1 MAKLTLSKSSLLSE
15 TRKLANYE
23 RFLPSLDLKRKQLI
37 IESSAAEAR
46 LRETKQKLEKLDH
59 NVAGELQMLANR
71 EINLND
77 LVVVDSIERE
87 DENLLGISLPVI
99 IKIHFTQKSYGFLTR
114 PHWVDLLVKRLRE
127 AAELHLQLKN
137 DEQRLAILRLATRKA
152 TQRVNL
158 VGKVLVPQ
166 AKNNIR
172 KIRIYLSDNERA
184 AVVRSK
190 IAKRKHA
197 RQNDDYDSVSG
208 AQV

>member
-15 TRKLANYE
+15 SRKLANYE

-46 LRETKQKLEKLDH
+46 LHETQQKLETLNQ

-71 EINLND
+71 EISLND

-99 IKIHFTQKSYGFLTR
+99 RKIHFTQKSYGFLTR

-127 AAELHLQLKN
+127 AAELHLQLQN
-137 DEQRLAILRLATRKA
+137 DRERLEILRQATRKA

-158 VGKVLVPQ
+158 VGKILIPR
-166 AKNNIR
+166 ARTNIR
-172 KIRIYLSDNERA
+172 KIRIYLSDSERA

-208 AQV
+208 ARL